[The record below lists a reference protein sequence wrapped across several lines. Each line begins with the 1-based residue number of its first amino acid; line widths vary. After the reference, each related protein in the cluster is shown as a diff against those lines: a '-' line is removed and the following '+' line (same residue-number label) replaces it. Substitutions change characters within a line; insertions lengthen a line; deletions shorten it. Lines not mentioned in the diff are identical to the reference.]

1 MKKIIITASMPHL
14 FACKELD
21 KINQV
26 TVARSVNS
34 AIKRLWERFKII
46 LLLTV
51 TNMLLLTWLAQNN
64 GESETTLP
72 FGQ

>member
-1 MKKIIITASMPHL
+1 MIIAASMRYS

-26 TVARSVNS
+26 TGIPQSVNS
-34 AIKRLWERFKII
+34 AIKILWERFKII